1 MTIEAEIFTRL
12 TTVTAFDDLVAG
24 RVYPLQAP
32 QGVTAPFVVY
42 RQIDAVRDSG
52 MGTDADIVACRIQ
65 FDLFAE
71 TFDAVKEV
79 QTELRKA
86 LQRWRDPA
94 LSTPVL
100 ETYIATE
107 ADFLESEIGLF
118 RSTTDIQIW
127 YRES

>member
-12 TTVTAFDDLVAG
+12 STETAFDDLVAG

-32 QGVTAPFVVY
+32 QGVAAPFVVY
-42 RQIDAVRDSG
+42 RQIDAVRESG
-52 MGTDADIVACRIQ
+52 MGADSDVVACRIQ
-65 FDLFAE
+65 LDAFAA
-71 TFDAVKEV
+71 TYDDVKEV
-79 QTELRKA
+79 ATELRKA
-86 LQRWRDPA
+86 LQRWRNPA

-107 ADFLESEIGLF
+107 ADFLESEIGLY